1 MEGKKYFLT
10 TNGKAAELLLRCIVD
25 NHKGTVF
32 QITTKEFAKYSHQ
45 SSFILQLANSIHK
58 KSRYYK
64 SIKLFD
70 KYFNP
75 FF

>member
-32 QITTKEFAKYSHQ
+32 
-45 SSFILQLANSIHK
+45 
-58 KSRYYK
+58 
-64 SIKLFD
+64 
-70 KYFNP
+70 
-75 FF
+75 